1 MLDIENLGLLGVFIA
16 GAIPWMEAIAV
27 VPAGILVG
35 LDPIA
40 TVIAA
45 SLGNAITIF
54 LFAYFASNIRA
65 RLINRRVQK
74 GKSAEV
80 AKLDKALKAFDR
92 YGIYGLAVLGP
103 ILIGTQ
109 FAAAAAATAGVKPL
123 RTSIL
128 VTVSMFL
135 WAILI
140 AAAMVV
146 FDIKI

>member
-65 RLINRRVQK
+65 RLINR
-74 GKSAEV
+74 
-80 AKLDKALKAFDR
+80 
-92 YGIYGLAVLGP
+92 IYGLAVLGP
-103 ILIGTQ
+103 MLIGTQ
-109 FAAAAAATAGVKPL
+109 FAAAAAVSAGVKPL
-123 RTSIL
+123 RSSIL
-128 VTVSMFL
+128 ITVSMFL
-135 WAILI
+135 WAIVI
-140 AAAMVV
+140 AVAVV
-146 FDIKI
+146 ALDIKI